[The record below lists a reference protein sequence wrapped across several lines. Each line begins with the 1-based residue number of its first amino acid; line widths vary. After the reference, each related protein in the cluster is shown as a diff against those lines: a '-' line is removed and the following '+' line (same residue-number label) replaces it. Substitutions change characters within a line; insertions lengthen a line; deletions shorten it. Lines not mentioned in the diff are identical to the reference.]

1 MARIKGTGMLGV
13 VKTLRHNKGLARK
26 LLPVHL
32 HYYLEERIIASGW
45 YPVDDF
51 LTILKTVSKIVPMSN
66 DEFYELVG
74 RTSAIEDLNG
84 VYHEFRC
91 DGDPLGML
99 KAGILAWRS
108 YHDTGRILVTLES
121 ETSARVDLVGYETVS
136 EEMCA
141 INTAWIDEELRLAGA
156 RDVEVTH
163 TRCCCRGDPLCRW
176 ETKWTAPE

>member
-1 MARIKGTGMLGV
+1 
-13 VKTLRHNKGLARK
+13 
-26 LLPVHL
+26 
-32 HYYLEERIIASGW
+32 
-45 YPVDDF
+45 
-51 LTILKTVSKIVPMSN
+51 MSN
-66 DEFYELVG
+66 DEFYEMVG

-108 YHDTGRILVTLES
+108 YHDTGRILVTPES

-156 RDVEVTH
+156 RDAEVTH